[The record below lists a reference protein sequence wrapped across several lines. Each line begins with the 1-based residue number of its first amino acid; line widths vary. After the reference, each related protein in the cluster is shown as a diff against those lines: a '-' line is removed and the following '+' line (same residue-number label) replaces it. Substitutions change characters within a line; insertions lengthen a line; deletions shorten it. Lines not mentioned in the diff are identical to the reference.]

1 VQKGLFWCDFIS
13 CILKLNITTCCYTEE
28 ETSIGADS
36 ISELE
41 MDIAQTR
48 DRSGSVNSRDAVV
61 VASTSAG
68 TTPTNSLEN
77 QLYDKYQARF
87 FNPLHAKPNGEGV
100 APNETLSPKG
110 ILYDI
115 EGKFAY
121 STYNEEMRSYHPM
134 LDIKALTKDL
144 K

>member
-1 VQKGLFWCDFIS
+1 
-13 CILKLNITTCCYTEE
+13 
-28 ETSIGADS
+28 
-36 ISELE
+36 

-68 TTPTNSLEN
+68 TTPTNSLDN

-144 K
+144 KWKKEEEKTPSILKKKGNQTACVVDLEI

>member
-1 VQKGLFWCDFIS
+1 
-13 CILKLNITTCCYTEE
+13 
-28 ETSIGADS
+28 
-36 ISELE
+36 

-68 TTPTNSLEN
+68 TTPTNSLDN

-144 K
+144 KWKKKKEKNPPRIPKKRGNQTACVVDLEI

>member
-1 VQKGLFWCDFIS
+1 
-13 CILKLNITTCCYTEE
+13 
-28 ETSIGADS
+28 
-36 ISELE
+36 

-68 TTPTNSLEN
+68 SPGTTPTNSLDN